1 MAGGPKGGYQ
11 PRPSTPPQS
20 TGLLPG
26 TQAGEDPRLL
36 FSTPNAP
43 KIIHSLAATPAS
55 DTEYDL
61 ADQDFSRVEFGADL
75 IAAMDD
81 VTLPTMHTPGPDGA
95 LRGVPIGNQF
105 FTPEHDDFDA
115 EQLEMAADP
124 DADMDISEEGE
135 VDELDSSQA
144 PTPNSHPDDIPRRP
158 RIVPLQLEPLQ
169 FGSPGKA
176 LGALAGYASESDFE
190 DDQVGGGGPRREATP
205 PKVVPASRLR
215 SRLTP
220 TAHASAQ
227 SFGAVERRRQLD
239 PTPSAPP
246 IVTLPLATYSRAP
259 PPPGRYGGR
268 EASAGAPAGKSP
280 AGANTAAACESAA
293 GRNAAASNL
302 AGFKT
307 MDIPPP
313 PPGYKP
319 PAPADDAPPPSF
331 TAIDADNDGMVP
343 FDDDDA
349 PMSFNSDDDDDP
361 PSLHHLPPSEETSDA
376 EDDSEPE
383 DGTSASPSTSGTPNA
398 GRATTKQR
406 KLLETAY
413 GQFVQLV
420 GNTAAE
426 TGLSEARVVKSFIK
440 DIGTQ
445 DRRAENR
452 WNAYLKYAHAPSNVV
467 KERQRLNP
475 AFTLNEGE
483 EVPPWLMADLAVA
496 FQGFKAEYGDTAGE
510 VLDVYRSLAREQEE
524 ETMETRHR
532 LFAATVRK
540 IQRTFDTMEKLYDF
554 HGLFLL
560 VGTRVNEDSEFAEF
574 RTTGV
579 LDQLLAR
586 LKLKPNEFLGVAKV
600 LAFNDKVS
608 HVEAKVDNT
617 APSTSAPP
625 KASRPRRTKAS
636 TKRDTAHLTQQQKG
650 EVAKAAK
657 QARHHEAQIR
667 INNIRE
673 ELSRISAE
681 DIDVDLW
688 RELPPRN
695 GFSWKLVPQLL
706 ANNHLRLVGFPQ
718 SVRPPPHFLSLK
730 GIGGLHL
737 GEIDALEGAIAA
749 RGDSPVHGGLRV
761 ERYEY
766 KPNGIVI
773 FMHDY
778 GRALPPGDPASDA
791 VKQYWRTSGES
802 RETVIDGLGQGW
814 SAPYNIDRD
823 PEVSSSQRR
832 RLGLQVETKKK
843 AKPATGKGKAKAK
856 EELVSS
862 DSDED
867 AESGANEDE
876 YEEEELTLPAPRV
889 TRAMAA
895 AQEGGGPAPKKA
907 TASAKPATASANPA
921 APPKAAAPKAPSKP
935 ALKAPNAS
943 LAPAKKRVGNKP
955 VRAYDDDDDDDAP
968 PPPARRNKKPIRA
981 YDDDDDD
988 APPPPARRNKKP
1000 VRAYA
1005 GDDDDAPPPPAKRK
1019 RPSPTVIPETEDED
1033 DDDVPLGNRSKARSR
1048 ATMYV
1053 AAPPQKFVQGSSR
1066 VAQGGSTRRPAPRPA
1081 PALQEFVQGS
1091 SRGAQ
1096 GGSTRPPTPPPAP
1109 TSSAAPP
1116 PDVATALS
1124 AAFATLPP
1132 EALASVVNS
1141 LMTSLAPK

>member
-190 DDQVGGGGPRREATP
+190 DDQVGGGGPRQEATP

-259 PPPGRYGGR
+259 PRLEDMAGVKPRRAPPPANLPPGPIPPPP
-268 EASAGAPAGKSP
+268 ANLQQGAMPPPPVPSSLSHGHQIFEQFAD
-280 AGANTAAACESAA
+280 
-293 GRNAAASNL
+293 L

-313 PPGYKP
+313 P
-319 PAPADDAPPPSF
+319 
-331 TAIDADNDGMVP
+331 
-343 FDDDDA
+343 
-349 PMSFNSDDDDDP
+349 
-361 PSLHHLPPSEETSDA
+361 
-376 EDDSEPE
+376 PE

-445 DRRAENR
+445 DRQAENR

-876 YEEEELTLPAPRV
+876 YEEEEPTLPAPRV

-943 LAPAKKRVGNKP
+943 LAPAKKRVGFVPDADNDDAPPPPMRRNKP

-1005 GDDDDAPPPPAKRK
+1005 DDDDDAPPPPAKRK